1 MPFYL
6 CNSLHVKDMACYI
19 PIYTLVQKLCEDICN
34 AIFKIYVLTGCDA
47 ISKVGMKTAAPKA
60 NYHLRAHFG
69 QIRRPNF
76 LLLKQAKK

>member
-6 CNSLHVKDMACYI
+6 CNSLHVKNMACCI
-19 PIYTLVQKLCEDICN
+19 PIYTLVQKLCENICN

-47 ISKVGMKTAAPKA
+47 ISKVGIKTAAPKS

-76 LLLKQAKK
+76 SAFKQAKK

>member
-1 MPFYL
+1 
-6 CNSLHVKDMACYI
+6 MACWI
-19 PIYTLVQKLCEDICN
+19 PIYTLVQKLCENICN

-47 ISKVGMKTAAPKA
+47 ISKVGIKTAAPKS

-76 LLLKQAKK
+76 SAFKQAKK